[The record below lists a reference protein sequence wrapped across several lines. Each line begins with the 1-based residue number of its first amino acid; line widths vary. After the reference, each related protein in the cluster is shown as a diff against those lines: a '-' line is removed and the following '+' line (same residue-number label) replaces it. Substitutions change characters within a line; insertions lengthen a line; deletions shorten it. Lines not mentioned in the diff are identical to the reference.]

1 VKRAA
6 RQAVALLAGLSGAL
20 GALYA
25 PGAVAADA
33 RWCLSMSGLGAVRA
47 GMTVDQVLPLLDW
60 SGLERKQRAGGCWYL
75 RYEGPAAFR
84 LMIIDDR
91 VVRIELGGA
100 TGLHTFSGVGIGTT
114 ETALQS
120 LYGSRLD
127 VQPHKYVEGGHTIT
141 LRSGAGTEGL
151 RFETANGAVT
161 AIQAGPW
168 EHLNYVEGCS

>member
-1 VKRAA
+1 MKRAA
-6 RQAVALLAGLSGAL
+6 RLATVLLAAQ
-20 GALYA
+20 
-25 PGAVAADA
+25 AARGDDA

-60 SGLERKQRAGGCWYL
+60 SGLERKQRAGECWYL

-84 LMIIDDR
+84 LMIIDDHI
-91 VVRIELGGA
+91 VRIELTGA
-100 TGLHTFSGVGIGTT
+100 TRLHTFAGAAIGTS
-114 ETALQS
+114 EAELRRM
-120 LYGSRLD
+120 YGERLD

-151 RFETANGAVT
+151 RFETAKGAVT

-168 EHLNYVEGCS
+168 EHLHYVEGCS

>member
-1 VKRAA
+1 MKRAA
-6 RQAVALLAGLSGAL
+6 RLAVVLLAAQAAAG
-20 GALYA
+20 
-25 PGAVAADA
+25 AADT

-60 SGLERKQRAGGCWYL
+60 SGLERRQRAGECWYL
-75 RYEGPAAFR
+75 RYDGPAAFR

-91 VVRIELGGA
+91 VVRIELTGA
-100 TGLHTFSGVGIGTT
+100 TGLHTFAGAGIGTT
-114 ETALQS
+114 ETALQRM
-120 LYGSRLD
+120 YGARLV

-168 EHLNYVEGCS
+168 EHLHYVEGCS

>member
-6 RQAVALLAGLSGAL
+6 RLAVVLLAAQAAAS
-20 GALYA
+20 
-25 PGAVAADA
+25 AADA

-60 SGLERKQRAGGCWYL
+60 SGLERRQRAGECWYL
-75 RYEGPAAFR
+75 RYDGPAAFR
-84 LMIIDDR
+84 LMILDDR
-91 VVRIELGGA
+91 VVRIELTGA
-100 TGLHTFSGVGIGTT
+100 TGLHTFAGAGIGTT
-114 ETALQS
+114 ETALRQ
-120 LYGSRLD
+120 LYGARLD

-168 EHLNYVEGCS
+168 EHLHYVEGCS

>member
-1 VKRAA
+1 VTRAA
-6 RQAVALLAGLSGAL
+6 GVALALLAAQAG
-20 GALYA
+20 
-25 PGAVAADA
+25 AADA
-33 RWCLSMSGLGAVRA
+33 RWCLSMNGLGAVRA

-60 SGLERKQRAGGCWYL
+60 SGLERKQRAGECWYL
-75 RYEGPAAFR
+75 RYDGPTAFR

-91 VVRIELGGA
+91 VERIELGGA
-100 TGLHTFSGVGIGTT
+100 TQLRTFAGAGIGTT
-114 ETALQS
+114 ESELKRM
-120 LYGSRLD
+120 YGARLD
-127 VQPHKYVEGGHTIT
+127 VQPHKYVAGGHTIT

>member
-1 VKRAA
+1 MNRAGVTA
-6 RQAVALLAGLSGAL
+6 LVIALLAAH
-20 GALYA
+20 AD
-25 PGAVAADA
+25 AADA

-60 SGLERKQRAGGCWYL
+60 SGLERKQRAHGCWYL
-75 RYEGPAAFR
+75 RYDGPLAFR

-91 VVRIELGGA
+91 VARIELTGA
-100 TGLHTFSGVGIGTT
+100 TRLQTVAGVGIGSS
-114 ETALQS
+114 EDDLKKI
-120 LYGSRLD
+120 YGARLD

-168 EHLNYVEGCS
+168 EHLNLVEGCS

>member
-1 VKRAA
+1 VKRAS
-6 RQAVALLAGLSGAL
+6 RLAVVLLAAQVASGA
-20 GALYA
+20 
-25 PGAVAADA
+25 DEA

-60 SGLERKQRAGGCWYL
+60 SGLERKQRAGECWYL

-91 VVRIELGGA
+91 IVRIEL
-100 TGLHTFSGVGIGTT
+100 TGETRLHTFAGAAIGTS
-114 ETALQS
+114 EADLKKI
-120 LYGSRLD
+120 YGERLD

-151 RFETANGAVT
+151 RFETAKGAVT

-168 EHLNYVEGCS
+168 EHLHYVEGCS